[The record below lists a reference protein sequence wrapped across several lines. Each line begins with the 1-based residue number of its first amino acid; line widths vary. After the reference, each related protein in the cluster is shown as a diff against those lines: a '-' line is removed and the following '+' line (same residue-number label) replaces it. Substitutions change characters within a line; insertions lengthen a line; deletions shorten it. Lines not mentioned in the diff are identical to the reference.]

1 MTELDFSGKE
11 FSNLSV
17 HCIDF
22 MKRLLLKDPTY
33 NRLSAFEALQHPF
46 ITGIEVSSDIII

>member
-1 MTELDFSGKE
+1 MTELNFSGKE

-33 NRLSAFEALQHPF
+33 RLSAFEALQHPF
-46 ITGIEVSSDIII
+46 ITGIEVNSDIII